1 MGKPKPEPGPVSAK
15 LTPMLMSAKAAVL
28 TKETMAEAK
37 RVVLNFMG
45 LSPVEK
51 TDAQC
56 AGND

>member
-51 TDAQC
+51 TSLQ
-56 AGND
+56 